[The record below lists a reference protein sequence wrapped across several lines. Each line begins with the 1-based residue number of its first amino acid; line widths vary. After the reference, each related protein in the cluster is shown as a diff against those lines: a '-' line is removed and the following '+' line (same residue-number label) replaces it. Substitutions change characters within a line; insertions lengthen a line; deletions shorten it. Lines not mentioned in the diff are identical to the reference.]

1 MKKLFKKT
9 KKGFTLVELLVVI
22 AILAVLASVSVIGYL
37 GFVEKARVSDDNTE
51 LHQIGTLVQAQLID
65 GSEDVLIKD
74 EGHGTVGHPT
84 SGSSCTAY
92 TVYFVYA
99 DNAVSAYSDS
109 THATPWTDSTTG
121 TVKNVLAAIKA
132 MVGEEDSSLVT
143 YLTGAKLTSGV
154 LTLTYKHHASTASTW
169 DLGTT
174 NTNAKGASDYS
185 TVTTAEE

>member
-65 GSEDVLIKD
+65 GSEDVEVPCSVTTED
-74 EGHGTVGHPT
+74 HTHGTG
-84 SGSSCTAY
+84 CNNY

-109 THATPWTDSTTG
+109 THATPWTDSTDKTILKAIQEM
-121 TVKNVLAAIKA
+121 VKS
-132 MVGEEDSSLVT
+132 EDSTLSTKITTATLV
-143 YLTGAKLTSGV
+143 KGV
-154 LTLTYKHHASTASTW
+154 LTLKYKNHASTESTW
-169 DLGTT
+169 FIGAE
-174 NTNAKGASDYS
+174 NENAKGS
-185 TVTTAEE
+185 TTQEQE